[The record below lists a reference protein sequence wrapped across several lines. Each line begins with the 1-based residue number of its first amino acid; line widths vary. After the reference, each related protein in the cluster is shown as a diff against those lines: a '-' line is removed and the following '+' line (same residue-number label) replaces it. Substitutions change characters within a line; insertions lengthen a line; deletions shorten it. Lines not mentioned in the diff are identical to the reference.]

1 MSKFTKIAA
10 PPPLLPP
17 PGLGAAMAPMPPMPP
32 MPGLPGM
39 PPPPGAATPNSN
51 QKAIREPLSNLGL
64 ILADAEIEKMLMEE
78 MQFDER
84 EIANKIWKMYGGD
97 DEGGVE
103 DGHVGKRKDEKE
115 ITDEEINDTEDTRW
129 ERLPFGQDLL
139 DLEIQL
145 EDMANAVKYLSF
157 GFSKNKS
164 KEQGGGA
171 PGGMPMASLKL
182 ENMVKLA
189 RNLDFYGLYSV
200 ADRIL

>member
-10 PPPLLPP
+10 PPPPLPP
-17 PGLGAAMAPMPPMPP
+17 LGLGAPMPPMPP

-39 PPPPGAATPNSN
+39 PPPPGAVPPSSN
-51 QKAIREPLSNLGL
+51 QKAIKEPLSNLGL

-78 MQFDER
+78 MQFNER

-97 DEGGVE
+97 DEGGIE
-103 DGHVGKRKDEKE
+103 DGHVGKRKEGIE
-115 ITDEEINDTEDTRW
+115 ITDDEINDTEETRW
-129 ERLPFGQDLL
+129 ERLPLGQDLL
-139 DLEIQL
+139 DLEIEL

-164 KEQGGGA
+164 KEQSGGA
-171 PGGMPMASLKL
+171 PGGLPMASLKL

>member
-1 MSKFTKIAA
+1 MSRFIRVAA
-10 PPPLLPP
+10 PPPLPPPPPMGGLPP
-17 PGLGAAMAPMPPMPP
+17 LPP

-39 PPPPGAATPNSN
+39 PPPPGGPAPSSN
-51 QKAIREPLSNLGL
+51 QKAIKEPLSNLGL

-78 MQFDER
+78 MQFNER
-84 EIANKIWKMYGGD
+84 EIANKIWKMYGGN

-103 DGHVGKRKDEKE
+103 DGHVGKRKEGVE
-115 ITDEEINDTEDTRW
+115 ITDEEINDTEETRW
-129 ERLPFGQDLL
+129 ERLPLGQDLL
-139 DLEIQL
+139 DLEIEL

>member
-1 MSKFTKIAA
+1 MSRFIRVAA
-10 PPPLLPP
+10 PPPLPPPPPIGGLPP
-17 PGLGAAMAPMPPMPP
+17 LPP

-39 PPPPGAATPNSN
+39 PPPPGAPTPSSN
-51 QKAIREPLSNLGL
+51 QKAIKEPLSNLGL

-78 MQFDER
+78 MQFNER
-84 EIANKIWKMYGGD
+84 EIANKIWKMYGGN

-103 DGHVGKRKDEKE
+103 DGHVGKRKEGVE
-115 ITDEEINDTEDTRW
+115 ITDEEINDTKETRW
-129 ERLPFGQDLL
+129 ERLPLGQDLL
-139 DLEIQL
+139 DLEIEL

>member
-1 MSKFTKIAA
+1 MSRFIRVAA
-10 PPPLLPP
+10 PPPLPPPPPMGGLPP
-17 PGLGAAMAPMPPMPP
+17 LPP

-39 PPPPGAATPNSN
+39 PPPPGAPAPSSN
-51 QKAIREPLSNLGL
+51 QKAIKEPLSNLGL

-78 MQFDER
+78 MQFNER
-84 EIANKIWKMYGGD
+84 QIANKIWKMYGGN

-103 DGHVGKRKDEKE
+103 DGHVGKRKEGVE
-115 ITDEEINDTEDTRW
+115 ITDEEINDTEETRW
-129 ERLPFGQDLL
+129 KRLPLGQDLL
-139 DLEIQL
+139 DLEIEL

>member
-1 MSKFTKIAA
+1 MSRFIRVAA
-10 PPPLLPP
+10 PPPLPPPPPMGGLPP
-17 PGLGAAMAPMPPMPP
+17 LPP

-39 PPPPGAATPNSN
+39 PPPPGAPTPSSN

-78 MQFDER
+78 MQFNER
-84 EIANKIWKMYGGD
+84 DIANKIWKMYGGN

-103 DGHVGKRKDEKE
+103 DGHVGKRKEGVE
-115 ITDEEINDTEDTRW
+115 ITDEEINDTEETRW
-129 ERLPFGQDLL
+129 KRLPLGQDLL
-139 DLEIQL
+139 DLEIEL

>member
-1 MSKFTKIAA
+1 MSRFIRVAA
-10 PPPLLPP
+10 PPPLPPPPPMGGLPP
-17 PGLGAAMAPMPPMPP
+17 LPP

-39 PPPPGAATPNSN
+39 PPPPGAPAPSSN

-78 MQFDER
+78 MQFNER
-84 EIANKIWKMYGGD
+84 EIANKIWKMYGGN

-103 DGHVGKRKDEKE
+103 DGHVGKRKEGVE
-115 ITDEEINDTEDTRW
+115 ITDEEINDTEETRW
-129 ERLPFGQDLL
+129 ERLPLGQDLL
-139 DLEIQL
+139 DLEIEL

>member
-1 MSKFTKIAA
+1 MSRFIRVAA
-10 PPPLLPP
+10 PPPLPPPPPMGGLPP
-17 PGLGAAMAPMPPMPP
+17 LPP

-39 PPPPGAATPNSN
+39 PPPPGAPTPSSN

-78 MQFDER
+78 MQFNER
-84 EIANKIWKMYGGD
+84 EIANKIWKMYGGN

-103 DGHVGKRKDEKE
+103 DGHVGKRKEGVE
-115 ITDEEINDTEDTRW
+115 ITDEEINDTEETRW
-129 ERLPFGQDLL
+129 ERLPLGQDLL
-139 DLEIQL
+139 DLEIEL

>member
-1 MSKFTKIAA
+1 
-10 PPPLLPP
+10 
-17 PGLGAAMAPMPPMPP
+17 MPP

-39 PPPPGAATPNSN
+39 PPPPGAAPPSSN
-51 QKAIREPLSNLGL
+51 QKAIKEPLSNLGL

-78 MQFDER
+78 MQFNER

-97 DEGGVE
+97 DEGGIE
-103 DGHVGKRKDEKE
+103 DGHVGKRKEGIE
-115 ITDEEINDTEDTRW
+115 ITDDEINNTEETRW
-129 ERLPFGQDLL
+129 ERLPLGQDLL
-139 DLEIQL
+139 DLEIEL
-145 EDMANAVKYLSF
+145 EDIANAVKYLSF

>member
-1 MSKFTKIAA
+1 MSRFIRVAA
-10 PPPLLPP
+10 PPPLPPPPPMGGLPP
-17 PGLGAAMAPMPPMPP
+17 LPP

-39 PPPPGAATPNSN
+39 PPPPGAPTPSSN
-51 QKAIREPLSNLGL
+51 QKAIKEPLSNLGL

-78 MQFDER
+78 MQFNER
-84 EIANKIWKMYGGD
+84 EIANKIWKMYGGN

-103 DGHVGKRKDEKE
+103 DGHVGKRKEGVE
-115 ITDEEINDTEDTRW
+115 ITDEEINDTEETRW
-129 ERLPFGQDLL
+129 ERLPLGQDLL
-139 DLEIQL
+139 DLEIEL

>member
-1 MSKFTKIAA
+1 MSRFIRVAA
-10 PPPLLPP
+10 PPPLPPPPPMGGLPP
-17 PGLGAAMAPMPPMPP
+17 LPP

-39 PPPPGAATPNSN
+39 PPPPGAPAPSSN
-51 QKAIREPLSNLGL
+51 QKAIKEPLSNLGL

-78 MQFDER
+78 MQFNER
-84 EIANKIWKMYGGD
+84 EIANKIWKMYGGN

-103 DGHVGKRKDEKE
+103 DGHVGKRKEGVE
-115 ITDEEINDTEDTRW
+115 ITDEEINDTEETRW
-129 ERLPFGQDLL
+129 ERLPLGQDLL
-139 DLEIQL
+139 DLEIEL

>member
-10 PPPLLPP
+10 PPGILPP
-17 PGLGAAMAPMPPMPP
+17 PGLGAPMPPLPP
-32 MPGLPGM
+32 LPGLPGMPGM
-39 PPPPGAATPNSN
+39 PPPPGVTPSSN
-51 QKAIREPLSNLGL
+51 QKAIKEPLSNLGL

-78 MQFDER
+78 LQFNER

-97 DEGGVE
+97 DEGGVK
-103 DGHVGKRKDEKE
+103 DGHSGKRKEGNE
-115 ITDEEINDTEDTRW
+115 ITDEEINATDKSRW
-129 ERLPFGQDLL
+129 ERLPFGQSLI
-139 DLEIQL
+139 DLEIEL
-145 EDMANAVKYLSF
+145 DDMANAVKFLSF
-157 GFSKNKS
+157 GFAKNKS
-164 KEQGGGA
+164 KEQAGGA

>member
-1 MSKFTKIAA
+1 MSRFIRVAA
-10 PPPLLPP
+10 PPPLPPPPPMGGLPP
-17 PGLGAAMAPMPPMPP
+17 LPP

-39 PPPPGAATPNSN
+39 PPPPGAPAPSSN
-51 QKAIREPLSNLGL
+51 QKAIKEPLSNLGL

-78 MQFDER
+78 MQFNER
-84 EIANKIWKMYGGD
+84 EIANKIWKMYGGN

-103 DGHVGKRKDEKE
+103 DGHVGKRKEGVE
-115 ITDEEINDTEDTRW
+115 ITDEEINDTEETRW
-129 ERLPFGQDLL
+129 KRLPLGQDLL
-139 DLEIQL
+139 DLEIEL

>member
-1 MSKFTKIAA
+1 MSRFIRVAA
-10 PPPLLPP
+10 PPPLPPPPMGGLPP
-17 PGLGAAMAPMPPMPP
+17 LPP

-39 PPPPGAATPNSN
+39 PPPPGAPAPSSN
-51 QKAIREPLSNLGL
+51 QKAIKEPLSNLGL

-78 MQFDER
+78 MQF
-84 EIANKIWKMYGGD
+84 N

-103 DGHVGKRKDEKE
+103 DGHVGKRKEGVE
-115 ITDEEINDTEDTRW
+115 ITDGEINDTKETRW
-129 ERLPFGQDLL
+129 ERLPLGQDLL
-139 DLEIQL
+139 DLEIEL

>member
-1 MSKFTKIAA
+1 MLRFIRVAA
-10 PPPLLPP
+10 PPPLPPPPMGGLPP
-17 PGLGAAMAPMPPMPP
+17 LPP

-39 PPPPGAATPNSN
+39 PPPPGAPAPSSN
-51 QKAIREPLSNLGL
+51 QKAIKEPLSNLGL

-78 MQFDER
+78 MQFNER
-84 EIANKIWKMYGGD
+84 EIANKIWKMYGGN

-103 DGHVGKRKDEKE
+103 DGHVGKRKEGVE
-115 ITDEEINDTEDTRW
+115 ITDEEINDTEETRW
-129 ERLPFGQDLL
+129 ERLPLGQDLL
-139 DLEIQL
+139 DLEIEL

>member
-1 MSKFTKIAA
+1 MSRFIRVAA
-10 PPPLLPP
+10 PPPLPPPPPMGGLPP
-17 PGLGAAMAPMPPMPP
+17 LPP

-39 PPPPGAATPNSN
+39 PPPPGAPAPSSN
-51 QKAIREPLSNLGL
+51 QKAIKEPLSNLGL

-78 MQFDER
+78 MQFNER
-84 EIANKIWKMYGGD
+84 EIANKIWKMYGGN

-103 DGHVGKRKDEKE
+103 DGHVGKRKEGVE
-115 ITDEEINDTEDTRW
+115 ITDEEINDTKETRW
-129 ERLPFGQDLL
+129 ERLPLGQDLL
-139 DLEIQL
+139 DLEIEL

>member
-1 MSKFTKIAA
+1 MSRFIRVAA
-10 PPPLLPP
+10 PPPLPPPPPMGGLPP
-17 PGLGAAMAPMPPMPP
+17 LPP

-39 PPPPGAATPNSN
+39 PPPPGAPTPSSN
-51 QKAIREPLSNLGL
+51 QKAIKEPLSNLGL

-78 MQFDER
+78 MQFNER
-84 EIANKIWKMYGGD
+84 EIANKIWKMYGGN

-103 DGHVGKRKDEKE
+103 DGHVGKRKEGVE
-115 ITDEEINDTEDTRW
+115 ITDEEINDTKETRW
-129 ERLPFGQDLL
+129 ERLPLGQDLL
-139 DLEIQL
+139 DLEIEL

>member
-1 MSKFTKIAA
+1 MSRFIRVAA
-10 PPPLLPP
+10 PPPLPPPPPIGGLPP
-17 PGLGAAMAPMPPMPP
+17 LPP

-39 PPPPGAATPNSN
+39 PPPPGAPAPSSN
-51 QKAIREPLSNLGL
+51 QKAIKEPLSNLGL

-78 MQFDER
+78 MQFNER
-84 EIANKIWKMYGGD
+84 EIANKIWKMYGGN

-103 DGHVGKRKDEKE
+103 DGHVGKRKEGVE
-115 ITDEEINDTEDTRW
+115 ITDEEINDTEETRW
-129 ERLPFGQDLL
+129 ERLPLGQDLL
-139 DLEIQL
+139 DLEIEL

>member
-1 MSKFTKIAA
+1 MSRFIRVAA
-10 PPPLLPP
+10 PPPLPPPPPMGGLPP
-17 PGLGAAMAPMPPMPP
+17 LSP

-39 PPPPGAATPNSN
+39 PPPPGAPAPSSN
-51 QKAIREPLSNLGL
+51 QKAIKEPLSNLGL

-78 MQFDER
+78 MQFNER
-84 EIANKIWKMYGGD
+84 DIANKIWKMYGGN

-103 DGHVGKRKDEKE
+103 DGHVGKRKEGVE
-115 ITDEEINDTEDTRW
+115 ITDEEINDTKETRW
-129 ERLPFGQDLL
+129 ERLPLGQDLL
-139 DLEIQL
+139 DLEIEL